1 MNDRFTG
8 SGGRNDVVVIP
19 RVWAALALSILVHA
33 ATLIVVLPRL
43 SGPAPREDA
52 GDTGER
58 LEVELAQQQAAAPA
72 PTAVPTSSAPAHEA
86 RAIMPASGRAQS
98 APPPRAA
105 MPVLAVTTPQTP
117 ALPPSTAAPGVASL
131 QPSRAEIASV
141 QAAPAVGGDLSSF
154 IAAQRRAREE
164 QSMPAGSE
172 NARRDRIVASN
183 APGEKGP
190 TDDEQR
196 RRGGGIFEIT
206 RMNFDDAEFLFF
218 GWNSDARRGK
228 TQAYE
233 VRLGDNGDMRIA
245 VVRRMIAII
254 REHEQGSF
262 RWRSWRLGRIVVLSA
277 RPEDNAGLEDFM
289 LQEFFEHRSEA
300 SSR

>member
-1 MNDRFTG
+1 MYDRFTG
-8 SGGRNDVVVIP
+8 SGGRNDAVAIP

-52 GDTGER
+52 GETGER
-58 LEVELAQQQAAAPA
+58 LEVELASQRAAAPA
-72 PTAVPTSSAPAHEA
+72 LTAAPTSSAPAHEA
-86 RAIMPASGRAQS
+86 RTIVQAAGRVHS
-98 APPPRAA
+98 APPRAA
-105 MPVLAVTTPQTP
+105 MPVLAVPTPQTP
-117 ALPPSTAAPGVASL
+117 MLSPSAPAPGVAALPPSPAA
-131 QPSRAEIASV
+131 IASA
-141 QAAPAVGGDLSSF
+141 QAAPSVGGDLSSF

-164 QSMPAGSE
+164 QSMPDGSD
-172 NARRDRIVASN
+172 NARRERIVASN
-183 APGEKGP
+183 APGEQGP

-218 GWNSDARRGK
+218 GWNGDARRGK

-289 LQEFFEHRSEA
+289 LQEFFEHGSEA

>member
-1 MNDRFTG
+1 
-8 SGGRNDVVVIP
+8 
-19 RVWAALALSILVHA
+19 
-33 ATLIVVLPRL
+33 
-43 SGPAPREDA
+43 
-52 GDTGER
+52 
-58 LEVELAQQQAAAPA
+58 
-72 PTAVPTSSAPAHEA
+72 
-86 RAIMPASGRAQS
+86 
-98 APPPRAA
+98 
-105 MPVLAVTTPQTP
+105 
-117 ALPPSTAAPGVASL
+117 
-131 QPSRAEIASV
+131 
-141 QAAPAVGGDLSSF
+141 
-154 IAAQRRAREE
+154 
-164 QSMPAGSE
+164 MPAGSE

-183 APGEKGP
+183 APGEQGP
-190 TDDEQR
+190 IDDEQR